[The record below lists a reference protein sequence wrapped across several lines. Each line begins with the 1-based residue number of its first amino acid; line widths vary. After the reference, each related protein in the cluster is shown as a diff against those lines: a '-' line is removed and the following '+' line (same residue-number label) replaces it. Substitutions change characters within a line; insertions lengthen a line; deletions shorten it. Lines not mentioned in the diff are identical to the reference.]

1 MVTLK
6 MIGSLR
12 GKLLR
17 KRPAE
22 LLIEVGGVGYTVAV
36 PLSISVAGEGQ
47 EVFLY
52 TYTHVREDSLQLYG
66 FLKEE
71 DKQVFTKV
79 LSVSGIGPRL
89 ALAIVS
95 GISVDKFRLA
105 VEREDVSLLSRIP
118 GIGKKTANRL
128 ILELKGKLPDS
139 EAPVDVRYDDAYS
152 ALVNLGYRKSNVTS
166 TLDALSRK
174 GITDIET
181 ILRESLKILS
191 EGDKG

>member
-1 MVTLK
+1 

-36 PLSISVAGEGQ
+36 PLSLSVAGEGQ

-166 TLDALSRK
+166 TLDTLSRK